1 MRARVAAWAGPLAN
15 FAASQV
21 VWFLSLVGAATGRH
35 WLGAA
40 CLALFVALQWRLS
53 TSPARDL
60 RLGLAAAA
68 AGVVLDTT
76 WVRAGLMSYA
86 APLPVAGFAP
96 YWIVLMWVNFGLT
109 LDCSLRWLQRRPL
122 LGAALGAVGGPLAY
136 LAGFGL
142 GAAVRTGPAVVTY
155 GALAL
160 AWAVVVPALLWLAGR
175 PAARA

>member
-1 MRARVAAWAGPLAN
+1 MGGRTAWGVPLAN

-21 VWFLSLVGAATGRH
+21 VWLLSLVGAATGRH

-40 CLALFVALQWRLS
+40 SLALFIALQWRLS
-53 TSPARDL
+53 ASPGRDL

-68 AGVVLDTT
+68 AGFVLDTAWT
-76 WVRAGLMSYA
+76 QAGLIRYA
-86 APLPVAGFAP
+86 APLPLAGVAP

-109 LDCSLRWLQRRPL
+109 VDCSLRWLQPRPL

-160 AWAVVVPALLWLAGR
+160 AWAVVVPALLMLAGR
-175 PAARA
+175 PVSRA